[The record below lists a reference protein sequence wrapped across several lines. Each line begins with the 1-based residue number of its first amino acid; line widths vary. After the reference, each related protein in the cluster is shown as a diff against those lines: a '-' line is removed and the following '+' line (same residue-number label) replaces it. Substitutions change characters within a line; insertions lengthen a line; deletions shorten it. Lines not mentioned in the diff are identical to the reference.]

1 MLLLLV
7 LLVWLSVVLWNTAKP
22 LPPGTH
28 IVSQTARL
36 SDADVG
42 FLYEAPQHQD
52 SSKREESPRNDEPP
66 QIQESPQT
74 QDSPQHQD
82 SPRRQSPPAED
93 LAAVDHAE
101 QLIVVDRS
109 PVTPEL
115 ARHLM
120 ARKRQRPNLKIVVV
134 TDPGNEAFG
143 GSAPSTLASLEEA
156 GAIVARVRLDRLRDS
171 NPLYSGVWRLAF
183 GWWSDPF
190 DESPGELTLSA
201 WSRMRNFKADQ
212 RQLLVADDGTGGW
225 VASVGSSGGA
235 PVGNAAAA
243 SDAASAG
250 AARLVLHGSLARAMI
265 AGELQ
270 VAAWSTEDDRLPS
283 SPRMEGRGVG
293 SIDARFLTEGAI
305 EGALLE
311 AMSAAANGDQICMAV
326 QNLSDRRLIA
336 AMSRAAARGAHL
348 QVLLARN
355 PMPNQ
360 AVAGELLAEAGG
372 RIEVRWYPAG
382 YAVPHSGLLLV
393 RHGADM
399 WMNLGS
405 ADFTRRN
412 LGDLNLE
419 AAIELRMPVRSAPAR
434 AAAEYFAE
442 QWTGASADAQFAQAS
457 MTDYWRY
464 RLAEATGLS
473 SF

>member
-1 MLLLLV
+1 MSIPDIPLEAPPHSPVHPPARSPPYPPPHPGVASRWARAAKIMLLLL
-7 LLVWLSVVLWNTAKP
+7 LIVWLSVVLWNTAKP
-22 LPPGTH
+22 LPPGSH

-36 SDADVG
+36 SDADVK
-42 FLYEAPQHQD
+42 FLYE
-52 SSKREESPRNDEPP
+52 
-66 QIQESPQT
+66 
-74 QDSPQHQD
+74 SPQHQD
-82 SPRRQSPPAED
+82 SVQRQESSHRHDPPAED

-101 QLIVVDRS
+101 QLIVIDRS
-109 PVTPEL
+109 PVSPEL
-115 ARHLM
+115 ARHLLT
-120 ARKRQRPNLKIVVV
+120 RKRQRPNLKIVVV
-134 TDPGNEAFG
+134 TDPGDQAFG

-156 GAIVARVRLDRLRDS
+156 GVIVARVRLDRLRDS
-171 NPLYSGVWRLAF
+171 NPLYSGLWRLVF

-212 RQLLVADDGTGGW
+212 RQLVVADDGAGGW
-225 VASVGSSGGA
+225 IASMEPS
-235 PVGNAAAA
+235 
-243 SDAASAG
+243 G
-250 AARLVLHGSLARAMI
+250 AAGLVLHGSLARAMI

-270 VAAWSTEDDRLPS
+270 IAAWSTEDDRLPS

-336 AMSRAAARGAHL
+336 AMSRAVARGAHV
-348 QVLLARN
+348 QVLLAGN

-393 RHGADM
+393 RHGADV

-419 AAIELRMPVRSAPAR
+419 AAVELRMPVRSAPAR
-434 AAAEYFAE
+434 AATEYFAE
-442 QWTGASADAQFAQAS
+442 QWLGATAEAQFAQGSVAA
-457 MTDYWRY
+457 YWRY
-464 RLAEATGLS
+464 RFAEATGLS